1 MNIEGMYCLVAAK
14 ILDTATFERVWATN
28 EEILALPEDN
38 FCRMLGGA
46 LINFKDDGTGFM
58 FCNTGKTTADVP
70 ADELKEALESKE
82 VIEMD
87 GYLYMAQPKN
97 WKEEDGV
104 IYIDSGERGEVFG
117 EAINPWK
124 PVVEFGNTIIVEDQ
138 YQFVPAGMT
147 PTEVKKTVKEVKEVS
162 DEAKALVGT
171 FKGIYKKFVGD
182 PDTSKETDKEFSL
195 ELKADCTGTSN
206 RDNLNIKVPA
216 WDYKD
221 GAFTMTEKFLGTIDY
236 TGKFEGN
243 TLTLFNGEPANP
255 LTCMYVYEKN

>member
-87 GYLYMAQPKN
+87 IA
-97 WKEEDGV
+97 
-104 IYIDSGERGEVFG
+104 
-117 EAINPWK
+117 
-124 PVVEFGNTIIVEDQ
+124 TIILL
-138 YQFVPAGMT
+138 
-147 PTEVKKTVKEVKEVS
+147 S
-162 DEAKALVGT
+162 ILVL
-171 FKGIYKKFVGD
+171 ILVYILCI
-182 PDTSKETDKEFSL
+182 SKE
-195 ELKADCTGTSN
+195 
-206 RDNLNIKVPA
+206 
-216 WDYKD
+216 
-221 GAFTMTEKFLGTIDY
+221 
-236 TGKFEGN
+236 
-243 TLTLFNGEPANP
+243 
-255 LTCMYVYEKN
+255 